1 MALSLFRTVRGRL
14 LALMVAIVLPIA
26 CLTAAAAVATYRTV
40 FEAIQISQARAADDF
55 AVRARVWYRGAL
67 RSLVTSAAAIR
78 AISPASDSCD
88 LIAEKTIAAA
98 SGYEALLLRVSGRP
112 DCFGRLGGG
121 IPRSELTAVAGQLAT
136 RPPIRLWGGT
146 EFTKAR
152 YDQVTIAGRSYLA
165 IYSEF
170 DEGDALLLSKPDPLD
185 DVFDLGSNDT
195 AMMAALIRRGGEVVV
210 ARGGAQAEASWLPKT
225 ETVPAQTAYWTAP
238 SRAGATRTYAARM
251 VAEPD
256 LYVVV
261 SFDGS
266 AERAATT
273 LFYALLLAPLLTLTL
288 LGLVYMKAIDQHCV
302 RWLRS
307 IEATARARSNST
319 GARIPLSDEMP
330 RDIRSVAE
338 AFNAMVDEQ
347 EVRQSKLRLALDDN
361 RFLVRELHHRVKN
374 SLQVVQSYIGLTKR
388 DHKGEARM
396 ALSDAECRVHVLS
409 AAYRFTLAD
418 GEMQP
423 VRIDLF
429 LDDVVAMVSSL
440 ILARGQRLESRIETQ
455 AALPI
460 DRIIPL
466 GFLIVDVAS
475 RALRAA
481 PGLGLELA
489 VTNAGDGL
497 IDVAITTDRDTD
509 QIAPPRLFAGLLM
522 QIEAVEISP
531 PQGRSLG
538 VWRLGHG
545 VPSKVAEA
553 QPSPS
558 AGVISTPTPSP
569 RKAPA
574 GPT

>member
-40 FEAIQISQARAADDF
+40 FGAIEASQMRAADDF

-78 AISPASDSCD
+78 AVSPASDSCD
-88 LIAEKTIAAA
+88 RIAEKAIAAV

-112 DCFGRLGGG
+112 DCVGGLDG
-121 IPRSELTAVAGQLAT
+121 SIPRSELTAVADQLAR
-136 RPPIRLWGGT
+136 RPTVTLWGGT

-152 YDQVTIAGRSYLA
+152 YDQVRIAGRSYLA
-165 IYSEF
+165 VYSEF
-170 DEGDALLLSKPDPLD
+170 DEGNALLLSKPDPLD
-185 DVFDLGSNDT
+185 DVFDLGSND
-195 AMMAALIRRGGEVVV
+195 AGMMAALLRRGGEVVV
-210 ARGGAQAEASWLPKT
+210 ARGGAQADASWLPKI
-225 ETVPAQTAYWTAP
+225 ESVPDQTVHWSAA
-238 SRAGATRTYAARM
+238 SRAGASRTYVARM

-273 LFYALLLAPLLTLTL
+273 QFYTLLLAPLLTMVL

-302 RWLRS
+302 RWLRG
-307 IEATARARSNST
+307 IEATARARSSSA
-319 GARIPLSDEMP
+319 GAHVSLSDEMP

-347 EVRQSKLRLALDDN
+347 EIRQNKLRLALDDN

-429 LDDVVAMVSSL
+429 LDDVVAMVSNL

-466 GFLIVDVAS
+466 GFLIVDVVS

-481 PGLGLELA
+481 PGISLELA
-489 VTNAGDGL
+489 VTSAGEGV
-497 IDVAITTDRDTD
+497 IDIAITTDREAAQT
-509 QIAPPRLFAGLLM
+509 APPRLFAGLLM

-531 PQGRSLG
+531 RQGRNLG
-538 VWRLGHG
+538 VWRLRHG
-545 VPSKVAEA
+545 AVQVSDST
-553 QPSPS
+553 QPSSS
-558 AGVISTPTPSP
+558 AGVMSTPTLNP
-569 RKAPA
+569 RKAPVD
-574 GPT
+574 PT

>member
-40 FEAIQISQARAADDF
+40 FEAIETAQARAADDF

-67 RSLVTSAAAIR
+67 RSLVTSASAIR
-78 AISPASDSCD
+78 AVSPASDTCD
-88 LIAEKTIAAA
+88 RTAEKAVAAV
-98 SGYEALLLRVSGRP
+98 SGYQALLLRVSGRP
-112 DCFGRLGGG
+112 DCVGGLDGR
-121 IPRSELTAVAGQLAT
+121 IPANELAAVADKLAA
-136 RPPIRLWGGT
+136 RPPIKLWGGT

-152 YDQVTIAGRSYLA
+152 YDQITLAGRSYLA

-170 DEGDALLLSKPDPLD
+170 DEGDALLLTKPDPLD
-185 DVFDLGSNDT
+185 DVFELGSNDKG
-195 AMMAALIRRGGEVVV
+195 MMAALLRTGGEVVV
-210 ARGGAQAEASWLPKT
+210 ARGGAQADASWLPKV
-225 ETVPAQTAYWTAP
+225 ETVPNETVYWAAP
-238 SRAGATRTYAARM
+238 SRAGPGRTYAARM
-251 VAEPD
+251 VAEPN

-261 SFDGS
+261 SFDGT
-266 AERAATT
+266 AEQAARTQ
-273 LFYALLLAPLLTLTL
+273 FYALLLAPLLTLAL

-307 IEATARARSNST
+307 IEKTARARSST
-319 GARIPLSDEMP
+319 AGVHVPLATDMP

-440 ILARGQRLESRIETQ
+440 ILARTQRLESRIETQ

-466 GFLIVDVAS
+466 GFLIVDVVS

-481 PGLGLELA
+481 PGIGLELA
-489 VTNAGDGL
+489 VTNAGDGI
-497 IDVAITTDRDTD
+497 IDVAITTDRDTT

-522 QIEAVEISP
+522 QIEAVEVSP
-531 PQGRSLG
+531 PQDRSLG
-538 VWRLGHG
+538 VWRLSHG
-545 VPSKVAEA
+545 APRKTVDL

-569 RKAPA
+569 MKAPA

>member
-40 FEAIQISQARAADDF
+40 FEAIETSQMRAADDF

-67 RSLVTSAAAIR
+67 RSLIASATTIR
-78 AISPASDSCD
+78 AVSPDSDTCNR
-88 LIAEKTIAAA
+88 IAEKAIAAV
-98 SGYEALLLRVSGRP
+98 SGYEALLLRVPGRP
-112 DCFGRLGGG
+112 DCIGAQESG
-121 IPRSELTAVAGQLAT
+121 IPPSELKAVANQLAT
-136 RPPIRLWGGT
+136 QMPVKFWGGT

-165 IYSEF
+165 IYSEL
-170 DEGDALLLSKPDPLD
+170 DEGNALLLTQPEPLD
-185 DVFDLGSNDT
+185 RTFDLGSSDKG
-195 AMMAALIRRGGEVVV
+195 MMAALLRRGGDVVV
-210 ARGGAQAEASWLPKT
+210 ARGGAQTDTSWLPRT
-225 ETVPAQTAYWTAP
+225 EMAPEQTAHWTAP
-238 SRAGATRTYAARM
+238 SRAGPSRTYAARM
-251 VAEPD
+251 VAEPE

-261 SFDGS
+261 SFDGT
-266 AERAATT
+266 AEQAAKAQ
-273 LFYALLLAPLLTLTL
+273 FYTLLLAPLLTLTL

-302 RWLRS
+302 RWLRG
-307 IEATARARSNST
+307 IEATARARSSSAS
-319 GARIPLSDEMP
+319 ARVPLSDEMP

-374 SLQVVQSYIGLTKR
+374 SLQVVQSYIGLAKR
-388 DHKGEARM
+388 DRQGEARL

-429 LDDVVAMVSSL
+429 IDDVVAMVSSL
-440 ILARGQRLESRIETQ
+440 ILARTQWLESRIETQ
-455 AALPI
+455 ATLPI

-466 GFLIVDVAS
+466 GFLLVDVIS
-475 RALRAA
+475 RALRTA
-481 PGLGLELA
+481 PGIGIELA
-489 VTNAGDGL
+489 VTNAGENN
-497 IDVAITTDRDTD
+497 IDVAITTDRETTLV
-509 QIAPPRLFAGLLM
+509 APPRLFAGLLM
-522 QIEAVEISP
+522 QIEAVEITP

-538 VWRLGHG
+538 VWRISHDAPHKG
-545 VPSKVAEA
+545 VDG
-553 QPSPS
+553 QTSPS
-558 AGVISTPTPSP
+558 AGMISTPTPSP
-569 RKAPA
+569 TKAPA
-574 GPT
+574 GPI

>member
-40 FEAIQISQARAADDF
+40 FGAIETSQMRAADDF

-78 AISPASDSCD
+78 AMSPASESCD
-88 LIAEKTIAAA
+88 RIAEKAIAAV
-98 SGYEALLLRVSGRP
+98 SGYEALLLRASGQP
-112 DCFGRLGGG
+112 DCIGGLDG
-121 IPRSELTAVAGQLAT
+121 SIPRGELTAVASQLAT
-136 RPPIRLWGGT
+136 RLPIKLWGGT

-152 YDQVTIAGRSYLA
+152 YDQVRIAGRSYLA

-170 DEGDALLLSKPDPLD
+170 DGGDALLLTKPDPLD
-185 DVFDLGSNDT
+185 DTFDLGSSDKG
-195 AMMAALIRRGGEVVV
+195 MMAALLRRGGDVVV
-210 ARGGAQAEASWLPKT
+210 ARGGAQADASWLPKA
-225 ETVPAQTAYWTAP
+225 ETVPEPTAHWAAP
-238 SRAGATRTYAARM
+238 SRAGPSRSYAARM

-256 LYVVV
+256 LYVVA

-273 LFYALLLAPLLTLTL
+273 QFYILLLAPLLTLAL

-302 RWLRS
+302 RWLRG
-307 IEATARARSNST
+307 IEATARARSSSAS
-319 GARIPLSDEMP
+319 ARVPLSGEMP

-388 DHKGEARM
+388 DHQGEARM

-481 PGLGLELA
+481 PGIGLELA
-489 VTNAGDGL
+489 VTNAGEGV
-497 IDVAITTDRDTD
+497 IDIAITTDRDTA

-522 QIEAVEISP
+522 QIEAIEIGP

-538 VWRLGHG
+538 VWRLSHG
-545 VPSKVAEA
+545 ITQANDAA
-553 QPSPS
+553 QPHSS
-558 AGVISTPTPSP
+558 AGVISTPTLSP
-569 RKAPA
+569 TKAPA
-574 GPT
+574 GPI

>member
-1 MALSLFRTVRGRL
+1 MI
-14 LALMVAIVLPIA
+14 AIVLPIA

-40 FEAIQISQARAADDF
+40 FEAIETAQMRAADDF

-67 RSLVTSAAAIR
+67 RSLVTSSSAIR
-78 AISPASDSCD
+78 AVSPASDTCD
-88 LIAEKTIAAA
+88 RIAEKTVAAV

-112 DCFGRLGGG
+112 ACIGGLDGR
-121 IPRSELTAVAGQLAT
+121 IPASELAAVADRLAA
-136 RPPIRLWGGT
+136 RPPIKLWGGT

-152 YDQVTIAGRSYLA
+152 YDQVTLAGRSYLA
-165 IYSEF
+165 VYSEF
-170 DEGDALLLSKPDPLD
+170 DEGDALLLTKPDPLD
-185 DVFDLGSNDT
+185 DVFELGSNDKD
-195 AMMAALIRRGGEVVV
+195 MMAALLRRGGDVVV
-210 ARGGAQAEASWLPKT
+210 ARGGAQADASWLPKV
-225 ETVPAQTAYWTAP
+225 ETVPDDTVHWAAP
-238 SRAGATRTYAARM
+238 SRAGPGRTYAARM
-251 VAEPD
+251 VAEPN

-261 SFDGS
+261 SFDGT
-266 AERAATT
+266 AERAAKTQ
-273 LFYALLLAPLLTLTL
+273 FYILLLAPLLTLAL

-302 RWLRS
+302 RWLRG
-307 IEATARARSNST
+307 IEATARARSSS
-319 GARIPLSDEMP
+319 ASAHVPLSDEMP

-338 AFNAMVDEQ
+338 AFNTMVDEQ

-388 DHKGEARM
+388 DHQGEARM

-429 LDDVVAMVSSL
+429 LDDVVAMISSL
-440 ILARGQRLESRIETQ
+440 ILARTQRLESRIETEV
-455 AALPI
+455 ALPI

-466 GFLIVDVAS
+466 GFLIVDVIT

-481 PGLGLELA
+481 PGIGIDLA
-489 VTNAGDGL
+489 VTHAGANL
-497 IDVAITTDRDTD
+497 IDIAITTDRDAPR
-509 QIAPPRLFAGLLM
+509 IAPPRLFAGLLM
-522 QIEAVEISP
+522 QIEATEISP
-531 PQGRSLG
+531 PEGRNLG

-545 VPSKVAEA
+545 VPHKGDEV

-558 AGVISTPTPSP
+558 AGVIATPTLSP

>member
-1 MALSLFRTVRGRL
+1 MALSLFKTVRGRL

-40 FEAIQISQARAADDF
+40 FEAIETSQARAADDF

-67 RSLVTSAAAIR
+67 RSLVTSSTAIR
-78 AISPASDSCD
+78 AAAPPADSCER
-88 LIAEKTIAAA
+88 IAEKAIAAV
-98 SGYEALLLRVSGRP
+98 SGYESLLLRVSGQP
-112 DCFGRLGGG
+112 DCIGGLDG
-121 IPRSELTAVAGQLAT
+121 SIPRGELTAVANQLAT
-136 RPPIRLWGGT
+136 RFPIKLWGGT

-170 DEGDALLLSKPDPLD
+170 DGGDALLLTKPDPLD
-185 DVFDLGSNDT
+185 DTFDLGSSDKG
-195 AMMAALIRRGGEVVV
+195 MMAALLRRGGGVVV
-210 ARGGAQAEASWLPKT
+210 ARGGAQADASWLPKA
-225 ETVPAQTAYWTAP
+225 ETVPESTAHWATP
-238 SRAGATRTYAARM
+238 SRAGPSRTYAARM

-256 LYVVV
+256 LYVLV

-273 LFYALLLAPLLTLTL
+273 QFYILLLAPLLTLTL

-302 RWLRS
+302 RWLRG
-307 IEATARARSNST
+307 IEATARARSSSA
-319 GARIPLSDEMP
+319 GARVPLSDEMP

-347 EVRQSKLRLALDDN
+347 EVRQNKLRLALEDN

-429 LDDVVAMVSSL
+429 LDDVTAMVSSL

-455 AALPI
+455 ATLPI

-489 VTNAGDGL
+489 VTNAGDGI
-497 IDVAITTDRDTD
+497 IDVAITTDRDTA

-545 VPSKVAEA
+545 IPRKIDEA

-558 AGVISTPTPSP
+558 AGFISTPTLSP